1 MNKRKITKVSSGLI
15 LKDDFNN
22 SFNPL
27 WDFFPN
33 NMKRVLFAKDSIL
46 LLPEKDS
53 PMEMIIPVPNNGEF
67 VMQTE
72 LIYKPTAPNEFAGC
86 LIKSI
91 TDNKVECEISYN
103 PDETEQY
110 KFIKISCNSSYIIN
124 LRASKD
130 GEIWDDLG
138 NTKFFDGNYIGY
150 FINGEKSG
158 LAIKECTMCKSSF
171 IVIHGIN
178 SEDKVLLNNSDGVDL
193 ITKLDLDTSLKGD
206 RFIIDLGPTMLPLR
220 DIALTVLSPNGTTY
234 TMLDEI
240 YGGDVFKINPDIQI
254 YVEKYSEECGTFNL
268 GEIIGEEQ
276 IFTLVLE
283 NKSDTPKNGII
294 KVEALSSYECGH
306 KMASLAPLD
315 RPELNLKSLKDVSIQ
330 PKSDF
335 KCLLKVKNNEN
346 FLTIDDDY
354 KFSIIFV

>member
-1 MNKRKITKVSSGLI
+1 
-15 LKDDFNN
+15 
-22 SFNPL
+22 
-27 WDFFPN
+27 
-33 NMKRVLFAKDSIL
+33 
-46 LLPEKDS
+46 
-53 PMEMIIPVPNNGEF
+53 
-67 VMQTE
+67 
-72 LIYKPTAPNEFAGC
+72 
-86 LIKSI
+86 
-91 TDNKVECEISYN
+91 
-103 PDETEQY
+103 
-110 KFIKISCNSSYIIN
+110 
-124 LRASKD
+124 
-130 GEIWDDLG
+130 
-138 NTKFFDGNYIGY
+138 
-150 FINGEKSG
+150 
-158 LAIKECTMCKSSF
+158 MCKSSF